1 MHMTPANA
9 LHQMLRAPHAAK
21 DPGDAGTIKIDRD
34 RLYLSIVA
42 ATTETRTLQAPPQAG
57 LVVHLG
63 ALDTQTV
70 VVTVKDSGGSTTGT
84 ITFTAAGQWIGLVSA
99 ELTDGVY
106 SWQATDVYGCTTT
119 IQTAGNW
126 SAAVADGSM
135 TNLTVATAMTALAAS
150 IGSVTVGASN
160 ITALTGVFKSINC
173 STGLTAPAA
182 TIPLLVATSCHS
194 IASVLATNLSVG
206 TGATI
211 PNIVASS
218 AMSLNSGLLT
228 NLSVATGATLGT
240 ILGTNITA
248 PNITNASK
256 LIQGG
261 AIITSGG
268 STTAAAAASDCI
280 AIGGPLV
287 MISVASATRNYF
299 KMPAAAVGLCV
310 NVVNLGSTAGL
321 LGAAGESIAS
331 ATSVALATANAVGS
345 GLDLICDG
353 TNWWKRG
360 I

>member
-1 MHMTPANA
+1 MQPSNA
-9 LHQMLRAPHAAK
+9 LQQMLRSPHAVL
-21 DPGDAGTIKIDRD
+21 DPGDGGYIDIDRD
-34 RLYLSIVA
+34 RLYCSITA
-42 ATTETRTLQAPPQAG
+42 STTETRILRAPPGPG
-57 LVVHLG
+57 LVAHLG
-63 ALDTQTV
+63 CVSAQTV
-70 VVTVKDSGGSTTGT
+70 TVTVQQVDTGTNTVSTTGT
-84 ITFTAAGQWIGLVSA
+84 VTFTSSSQWVGLVSV
-99 ELTDGVY
+99 ELTAGVY
-106 SWQATDVYGCTTT
+106 AWQVSDVYGCTTT
-119 IQTAGNW
+119 VQTAQNW
-126 SAAVADGSM
+126 SAAVANGTM
-135 TNLTVATAMTALAAS
+135 TNLTVKTALTALAAS
-150 IGSVTVGASN
+150 IGSVTIGASN

-194 IASVLATNLSVG
+194 IASVLATNVSIG
-206 TGATI
+206 TG
-211 PNIVASS
+211 
-218 AMSLNSGLLT
+218 LT
-228 NLSVATGATLGT
+228 AGT
-240 ILGTNITA
+240 ILGTNLTA
-248 PNITNASK
+248 PNVTNASK

-261 AIITSGG
+261 AVVTSGG

-287 MISVASATRNYF
+287 VVSVGVATRNYF
-299 KMPAAAVGLCV
+299 KLPTPVLGLCM